1 MTNSQKCAAQ
11 LIRYTHLIGGFTVQ
25 KYCNIVKSKLN
36 TLIRSME
43 KNASAFVVNP
53 KRDFVRKS
61 ELSFSKTM
69 RFILGMG
76 SQTLGKELM
85 DFYDFDPKMVSVSAI
100 VQRRSKILPA
110 AFQYL
115 FHKFNEIFSQTSF
128 FHGYRLYAV
137 DGSDIHIPTIPDD
150 HSTNFSSNA
159 DSKSFNLMHLNA
171 LYDLMNRRYIEAV
184 LQDRRSENEH
194 SALISMIENIGH
206 DSIVVADRGYESY
219 NTIAHLEN
227 NGLKYVIRI
236 KTSGGIAQKFNIP
249 HNEETD
255 FTADIIIT
263 RRQTNEVKANP
274 ELYRHIPA
282 FSNFDFLP
290 KGSKDTYP
298 LKFRIIR
305 LRISEDN
312 YETIVT
318 NLCDD
323 EFSADDIK
331 MIYKMRWGIETSFR
345 ELKYHV
351 GLIAFH
357 SKKKDCVIQEIYASL
372 IMYNFSM
379 LITENILIYDDRHN
393 NYHYKINYAIA
404 IHACIRFFRSTHA
417 YPSLLEELI
426 ARNKC
431 PVRPDR
437 FADRKTRYHSAIP
450 FNYRLS

>member
-1 MTNSQKCAAQ
+1 MGN
-11 LIRYTHLIGGFTVQ
+11 
-25 KYCNIVKSKLN
+25 YCSIVKNKLN
-36 TLIRSME
+36 MLIRSME
-43 KNASAFVVNP
+43 KNVSEFVVNP

-85 DFYDFDPKMVSVSAI
+85 DFYGFDPKMVSVSAV
-100 VQRRSKILPA
+100 VQRRSKILPT

-115 FHKFNEIFSQTSF
+115 FHEFNESFSQTNF

-150 HSTNFSSNA
+150 KETFYRANDDA
-159 DSKSFNLMHLNA
+159 KGYNLMHLNA
-171 LYDLMNRRYIEAV
+171 LYDLMNRRYIDAV
-184 LQDRRSENEH
+184 LQDSRNENEH
-194 SALISMIENIGH
+194 SALISMAKNVKC
-206 DSIVVADRGYESY
+206 DSIIVADRGYEAY
-219 NTIAHLEN
+219 NNIAHLEN

-236 KTSGGIAQKFNIP
+236 KTTSGIAQKFNIP
-249 HNEETD
+249 ADKETD
-255 FTADIIIT
+255 FTADILLT
-263 RRQTNEVKANP
+263 RRQTNEIKASP
-274 ELYRHIPA
+274 EIYRFLA
-282 FSNFDFLP
+282 SNSTFDFLP

-298 LKFRIIR
+298 LKFRMIR
-305 LRISEDN
+305 IKISEGQ
-312 YETIVT
+312 YETLIT
-318 NLCDD
+318 NLWDD
-323 EFSADDIK
+323 EFSAEDIK
-331 MIYKMRWGIETSFR
+331 HIYKLRWSIETSFR

-357 SKKKDCVIQEIYASL
+357 SKKKDCIIQEIFARL

-379 LITENILIYDDRHN
+379 LITENILIDDDKHN
-393 NYHYKINYAIA
+393 KYHSKVNYAVA
-404 IHACIRFFRSTHA
+404 IHICIAFFRCNNVS
-417 YPSLLEELI
+417 PSHLEKLI

-437 FADRKTRYHSAIP
+437 NAVRKTRYHSAIA

>member
-1 MTNSQKCAAQ
+1 M
-11 LIRYTHLIGGFTVQ
+11 
-25 KYCNIVKSKLN
+25 
-36 TLIRSME
+36 LIRSME
-43 KNASAFVVNP
+43 KNVSDFVVDP

-85 DFYDFDPKMVSVSAI
+85 DFYDFDPKMVSVSAV

-115 FHKFNEIFSQTSF
+115 FHKFNETFSQTSF

-137 DGSDIHIPTIPDD
+137 DGSDIHIPTAPDD
-150 HSTNFSSNA
+150 KDTFYRANI
-159 DSKSFNLMHLNA
+159 DVKGYNLMHLNA
-171 LYDLMNRRYIEAV
+171 LYDIMNQRYMNAV
-184 LQDRRSENEH
+184 LQDSRNENEH
-194 SALISMIENIGH
+194 SALISMLGNIGH
-206 DSIVVADRGYESY
+206 DSIIVADRGYESY

-249 HNEETD
+249 HDKETD
-255 FTADIIIT
+255 FSANILLT
-263 RRQTNEVKANP
+263 RRHTNEVKANP
-274 ELYRHIPA
+274 KLYRYLPT
-282 FSNFDFLP
+282 SSTFDFLP
-290 KGSKDTYP
+290 KGSKDTYS

-305 LRISEDN
+305 LKISENN

-318 NLCDD
+318 NLYDD
-323 EFSADDIK
+323 EFSAEDIK

-357 SKKKDCVIQEIYASL
+357 SKKKDCVIQEIFASL

-379 LITENILIYDDRHN
+379 LITENILIDDDKHN
-393 NYHYKINYAIA
+393 KYRSKVNYAVA
-404 IHACIRFFRSTHA
+404 IHICIAFFRCNNVS
-417 YPSLLEELI
+417 PSHLRKLI

-431 PVRPDR
+431 PVRHNR
-437 FADRKTRYHSAIP
+437 NAFRKTRYHSAIP

>member
-1 MTNSQKCAAQ
+1 MQN
-11 LIRYTHLIGGFTVQ
+11 
-25 KYCNIVKSKLN
+25 YCNIVKNKLN
-36 TLIRSME
+36 SLIRSME
-43 KNASAFVVNP
+43 KNVSDYVVDP
-53 KRDFVRKS
+53 KKDFVRKS

-85 DFYDFDPKMVSVSAI
+85 DF
-100 VQRRSKILPA
+100 
-110 AFQYL
+110 
-115 FHKFNEIFSQTSF
+115 
-128 FHGYRLYAV
+128 
-137 DGSDIHIPTIPDD
+137 
-150 HSTNFSSNA
+150 
-159 DSKSFNLMHLNA
+159 
-171 LYDLMNRRYIEAV
+171 
-184 LQDRRSENEH
+184 
-194 SALISMIENIGH
+194 
-206 DSIVVADRGYESY
+206 Y

-255 FTADIIIT
+255 FTANIIIT

-298 LKFRIIR
+298 LKFRLIR

-331 MIYKMRWGIETSFR
+331 MIYKMRWGIKTSFR

-379 LITENILIYDDRHN
+379 LITENILIDDDRHN
-393 NYHYKINYAIA
+393 SCHYKINYAIA
-404 IHACIRFFRSTHA
+404 IHACIRFFRSAHA

-426 ARNKC
+426 FLKQHSYDVLLSFTHRFSFSSCHKKSASCDIISILSQLADFLQTFFRGSNLLRLIIWRHYLRLVVSQIIKVFTVAAR
-431 PVRPDR
+431 R
-437 FADRKTRYHSAIP
+437 
-450 FNYRLS
+450 

>member
-1 MTNSQKCAAQ
+1 
-11 LIRYTHLIGGFTVQ
+11 
-25 KYCNIVKSKLN
+25 
-36 TLIRSME
+36 ME
-43 KNASAFVVNP
+43 KNVSDFVVDP
-53 KRDFVRKS
+53 KRDFVRRS

-85 DFYDFDPKMVSVSAI
+85 DFYDFDPKMVSVSAV
-100 VQRRSKILPA
+100 VQRRSKILPT

-115 FHKFNEIFSQTSF
+115 FHKFNETFSQTSF

-137 DGSDIHIPTIPDD
+137 DGSDIHIPTAPDD
-150 HSTNFSSNA
+150 KDTFYRANI
-159 DSKSFNLMHLNA
+159 DVKGYNLMHLNA
-171 LYDLMNRRYIEAV
+171 LYDIMNQRYMNAV
-184 LQDRRSENEH
+184 LQDSRNENEH
-194 SALISMIENIGH
+194 SALISMLGNIGH
-206 DSIVVADRGYESY
+206 DSIIVADRGYESY

-227 NGLKYVIRI
+227 KGLKYVIRI

-249 HNEETD
+249 HDKEAD
-255 FTADIIIT
+255 FSANILLT
-263 RRQTNEVKANP
+263 RRHTNEVKANP
-274 ELYRHIPA
+274 KLYRYLPA
-282 FSNFDFLP
+282 SSTFDFLP
-290 KGSKDTYP
+290 KGSKDIYS

-305 LRISEDN
+305 LKISENN

-318 NLCDD
+318 NLYDD
-323 EFSADDIK
+323 EFSAEDIK

-357 SKKKDCVIQEIYASL
+357 SKKKDCVIQEIFARL

-379 LITENILIYDDRHN
+379 LITENILIDNNKHN
-393 NYHYKINYAIA
+393 KYRSKVNYAVA
-404 IHACIRFFRSTHA
+404 IHICITFYRCNNVS
-417 YPSLLEELI
+417 PSHLRKLI

-431 PVRPDR
+431 PVRHNR
-437 FADRKTRYHSAIP
+437 NAFRKTRYHSAIP

>member
-1 MTNSQKCAAQ
+1 MQN
-11 LIRYTHLIGGFTVQ
+11 
-25 KYCNIVKSKLN
+25 YCNIVKNKLN
-36 TLIRSME
+36 MLIRSME
-43 KNASAFVVNP
+43 KNVSDFVVDP

-85 DFYDFDPKMVSVSAI
+85 DFYDFDPKMVSVSAV

-137 DGSDIHIPTIPDD
+137 DGSDIHIPTAPDD
-150 HSTNFSSNA
+150 KDTFYRANI
-159 DSKSFNLMHLNA
+159 DVKGYNLMHLNA
-171 LYDLMNRRYIEAV
+171 LYDIMNQRYMNAV
-184 LQDRRSENEH
+184 LQDSRNENEH
-194 SALISMIENIGH
+194 SALISMLENIGH
-206 DSIVVADRGYESY
+206 DSIIVADRGYESY

-227 NGLKYVIRI
+227 KGLKYVIRI

-249 HNEETD
+249 HDKETD
-255 FTADIIIT
+255 FSANILLT
-263 RRQTNEVKANP
+263 RRHTNEVKANP
-274 ELYRHIPA
+274 KLYRYLSA
-282 FSNFDFLP
+282 SSTFDFLP
-290 KGSKDTYP
+290 KGSKDTYS

-305 LRISEDN
+305 LKISENN

-318 NLCDD
+318 NLYDD
-323 EFSADDIK
+323 EFSAKDIK

-357 SKKKDCVIQEIYASL
+357 SKKKDCVIQEIFASL

-379 LITENILIYDDRHN
+379 LITENILIDDDKHN
-393 NYHYKINYAIA
+393 KYHSKVNYAVA
-404 IHACIRFFRSTHA
+404 IHICITFYRCNNVS
-417 YPSLLEELI
+417 PSHLRKLI

-431 PVRPDR
+431 PVRHNR
-437 FADRKTRYHSAIP
+437 NALRKTRYHSAIP

>member
-1 MTNSQKCAAQ
+1 M
-11 LIRYTHLIGGFTVQ
+11 Q
-25 KYCNIVKSKLN
+25 KYCNTVKNKLN
-36 TLIRSME
+36 ALIRNME
-43 KNASAFVVNP
+43 KTATDFVVDP

-76 SQTLGKELM
+76 SRTLSKELM
-85 DFYDFDPKMVSVSAI
+85 EFYDFDTKMVSVSAI

-115 FHKFNEIFSQTSF
+115 FHKFNEAFSQTSF

-137 DGSDIHIPTIPDD
+137 DGSDIHIPTVPDD
-150 HSTNFSSNA
+150 KDTFYRANI
-159 DSKSFNLMHLNA
+159 DVKGYNLMHLNA
-171 LYDLMNRRYIEAV
+171 LYDIMNQRYMNAV
-184 LQDRRSENEH
+184 LQDSRNENEH
-194 SALISMIENIGH
+194 SALISMLENIGH
-206 DSIVVADRGYESY
+206 DSIIVADRGYESY

-227 NGLKYVIRI
+227 KGLKYVIRI

-249 HNEETD
+249 HDKEAD
-255 FTADIIIT
+255 FSANILLT
-263 RRQTNEVKANP
+263 RRHTNEVKANP
-274 ELYRHIPA
+274 KLYRYLSA
-282 FSNFDFLP
+282 SSTFDFLP
-290 KGSKDTYP
+290 KESKDTYP

-305 LRISEDN
+305 LKISENN

-318 NLCDD
+318 NLYDD
-323 EFSADDIK
+323 EFSAEDIK

-357 SKKKDCVIQEIYASL
+357 SKKKDCVIQEIFASL

-379 LITENILIYDDRHN
+379 LITENILIDNNKHN
-393 NYHYKINYAIA
+393 KYRSKVNYAVA
-404 IHACIRFFRSTHA
+404 IHICITFYRCNNVS
-417 YPSLLEELI
+417 PSHLRKLI

-431 PVRPDR
+431 PVRHNR
-437 FADRKTRYHSAIP
+437 NALRKTRYHSAIP

>member
-1 MTNSQKCAAQ
+1 
-11 LIRYTHLIGGFTVQ
+11 
-25 KYCNIVKSKLN
+25 
-36 TLIRSME
+36 ME
-43 KNASAFVVNP
+43 KNVSDFVVDP

-85 DFYDFDPKMVSVSAI
+85 DFYDFDPKMVSVSAV

-115 FHKFNEIFSQTSF
+115 FHKFNETFSQTSF

-137 DGSDIHIPTIPDD
+137 DGSDIHIPTAPDD
-150 HSTNFSSNA
+150 KDTFYRANI
-159 DSKSFNLMHLNA
+159 DVKGYNLMHLNA
-171 LYDLMNRRYIEAV
+171 LYDIMNQRYMNAV
-184 LQDRRSENEH
+184 LQDSRNENEH
-194 SALISMIENIGH
+194 SALISMLGNIGH
-206 DSIVVADRGYESY
+206 DSIIVADRGYESY

-249 HNEETD
+249 HDKEAD
-255 FTADIIIT
+255 FSANILLT
-263 RRQTNEVKANP
+263 RRHTNEVKANP
-274 ELYRHIPA
+274 KLYRYLSA
-282 FSNFDFLP
+282 SSTFDFLP
-290 KGSKDTYP
+290 KESKDTYP

-305 LRISEDN
+305 LKISENN

-318 NLCDD
+318 NLYDD
-323 EFSADDIK
+323 EFSAEDIK

-357 SKKKDCVIQEIYASL
+357 SKKKDCVIQEIFASL

-379 LITENILIYDDRHN
+379 LITENILIDDDKHN
-393 NYHYKINYAIA
+393 KYRSKVNYAVA
-404 IHACIRFFRSTHA
+404 IHICITFYRCNNVS
-417 YPSLLEELI
+417 PSHLRKLI

-431 PVRPDR
+431 PVRHNR
-437 FADRKTRYHSAIP
+437 NALRKTRYHSAIP